1 MNVKGYIAYLNKIGN
16 QQHYIGRINDLLEL
30 EKELNIDLDVLLSGN
45 ECEDFYSSIMNK
57 LPYEKRYNEPL
68 WFSLNSYLRYLLSQ
82 NRDDE
87 PNQTKLS
94 EECSDYFTFS
104 GTETQLREKLLTF
117 LTDSDCTKLIET
129 IHEYH
134 VCLGNGEYIEKVTTF
149 PSRESEDESKM
160 LNLLVGSSQYNINI
174 SALTLTA
181 IALLLDIHVTLGFA
195 ATTLSILGFN
205 SQAIA
210 RVNISEGEA
219 CMIMEAQQKNNRVIG
234 VHVLDECRG
243 YCVHYDLACKYKDGD
258 RCTIAKENIRA
269 ILDGLCEKN
278 IFTKIHG
285 FYKYNF

>member
-1 MNVKGYIAYLNKIGN
+1 M
-16 QQHYIGRINDLLEL
+16 
-30 EKELNIDLDVLLSGN
+30 
-45 ECEDFYSSIMNK
+45 
-57 LPYEKRYNEPL
+57 
-68 WFSLNSYLRYLLSQ
+68 
-82 NRDDE
+82 
-87 PNQTKLS
+87 
-94 EECSDYFTFS
+94 
-104 GTETQLREKLLTF
+104 
-117 LTDSDCTKLIET
+117 
-129 IHEYH
+129 
-134 VCLGNGEYIEKVTTF
+134 
-149 PSRESEDESKM
+149 
-160 LNLLVGSSQYNINI
+160 
-174 SALTLTA
+174 
-181 IALLLDIHVTLGFA
+181 TLGFA

-234 VHVLDECRG
+234 EHVLDECRG